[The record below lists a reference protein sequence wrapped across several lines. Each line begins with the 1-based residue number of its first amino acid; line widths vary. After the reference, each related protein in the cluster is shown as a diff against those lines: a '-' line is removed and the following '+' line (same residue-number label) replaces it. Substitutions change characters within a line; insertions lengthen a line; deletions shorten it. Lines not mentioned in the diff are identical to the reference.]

1 MNFQAT
7 AVPNLQPQQQQSQQQ
22 QQQFWPGQPQQQ
34 QSFGYAE
41 QPAPVQEQRQPEPVK
56 EKPPLP
62 EEYIYLQTVLEELK
76 KQCLSATNDPVSRQ
90 KMLLNSFN

>member
-1 MNFQAT
+1 M
-7 AVPNLQPQQQQSQQQ
+7 PNQQPQ

-34 QSFGYAE
+34 QSFGYTE

-76 KQCLSATNDPVSRQ
+76 NQCLSATNDAVSRLQ
-90 KMLLNSFN
+90 IVPRPILLI